1 MRAHHSNVAMLVA
14 IPLALVAYLIGGVP
28 TAYLLGRWLRGV
40 DIRTLGSRNVG
51 AVNAF
56 KQLGWRI
63 GLLVLAVDVGKGAV
77 LTLLA
82 SAAGIGDWG
91 VFGVVVAATVGNNWS
106 PYLRLSGGKGLALV
120 FGISLV
126 MVPLLSIAALP
137 FTAVGF
143 FITRSVIWAFV
154 TGAVALNALVIVGDH
169 ATPVVVTCL
178 ALTAI
183 VVVTHLV
190 RSMPN
195 TRLAIRNRDI
205 RLFGQAE

>member
-1 MRAHHSNVAMLVA
+1 MRAHYNNVAMPVA
-14 IPLALVAYLIGGVP
+14 IPLAVVAYLIGGVP

-56 KQLGWRI
+56 KQLGWKI
-63 GLLVLAVDVGKGAV
+63 GLLVLAVDVGKGAGLMV
-77 LTLLA
+77 LA

-91 VFGVVVAATVGNNWS
+91 VFGVVTAATVGNNWS

-154 TGAVALNALVIVGDH
+154 TGAVALNVLVIVGDH
-169 ATPVVVTCL
+169 AAPVVVTCL
-178 ALTAI
+178 ALTGI
-183 VVVTHLV
+183 VIVTHLV

-195 TRLAIRNRDI
+195 TRLAIRRRDI

>member
-1 MRAHHSNVAMLVA
+1 MPLV
-14 IPLALVAYLIGGVP
+14 IPLAVVAYLIGCVP
-28 TAYLLGRWLRGV
+28 TAYLLGRRLRGV

-63 GLLVLAVDVGKGAV
+63 GLLVLAVDVGKGAGLMV
-77 LTLLA
+77 LSLG
-82 SAAGIGDWG
+82 AGIGEWG

-120 FGISLV
+120 FGISLA

-137 FTAVGF
+137 FTVIGF
-143 FITRSVIWAFV
+143 LITRGVVWGFV
-154 TGAVALNALVIVGDH
+154 TGAVALNVLVVVGDH
-169 ATPVVVTCL
+169 AAPVVATCL
-178 ALTAI
+178 TLTGI
-183 VVVTHLV
+183 VIVTHLV
-190 RSMPN
+190 RSAP
-195 TRLAIRNRDI
+195 TLRLAIQRRDL

>member
-1 MRAHHSNVAMLVA
+1 MPVA
-14 IPLALVAYLIGGVP
+14 IPLAIFAYFIGGVP
-28 TAYLLGRWLRGV
+28 TAYLIGRGLRGV

-56 KQLGWRI
+56 KQLGWKI
-63 GLLVLAVDVGKGAV
+63 GLLVLAIDIGKGAGLMV
-77 LTLLA
+77 LA
-82 SAAGIGDWG
+82 DAAGGDWG
-91 VFGVVVAATVGNNWS
+91 VSAVVVSATVGNNWS

-126 MVPLLSIAALP
+126 MVPVLSVAALP

-143 FITRSVIWAFV
+143 FITRGVIWAFV
-154 TGAVALNALVIVGDH
+154 TGAVALNVLVIVGDH

>member
-1 MRAHHSNVAMLVA
+1 MPVA
-14 IPLALVAYLIGGVP
+14 ILLAVVAYFIGGVP
-28 TAYLLGRWLRGV
+28 TAYLLGRRLRGI

-56 KQLGWRI
+56 KQLGWKI
-63 GLLVLAVDVGKGAV
+63 GLLVLAVDVGKGAGLTV
-77 LTLLA
+77 LA
-82 SAAGIGDWG
+82 MAAGIGDGG
-91 VFGVVVAATVGNNWS
+91 VAAVVLSATVGNNWS

-126 MVPLLSIAALP
+126 MVPLLSVAALP

-143 FITRSVIWAFV
+143 FITRSVVWAFV
-154 TGAVALNALVIVGDH
+154 TGAVALNVLVIVGDH
-169 ATPVVVTCL
+169 AAPVVVTFL
-178 ALTAI
+178 ALTGI
-183 VVVTHLV
+183 VIVTHLV

-195 TRLAIRNRDI
+195 TRLAIRRRDI